1 MGLFKPAWMS
11 DKIWSDRARKKGIA
25 AVDKA
30 QVSELRQIAFEAPIE
45 EVAARACERLAEAG
59 NVDALFEVATNPAGA
74 IRAEAALKS
83 IDNSSG
89 TYDERLKDLAKNGK
103 FKTVRRES
111 AQRIHDPALLLELAR
126 SIADSDGLEQSALAG
141 IAANPATPVE
151 ALAQIAQKKDGY
163 LDDIVCENPQCTPE
177 LMETIKASKKLTK
190 LESYYKKAHDYE
202 ASSESRAKNKAL
214 LNNEINDLTVSESL
228 TFARNTWS
236 LGLTR
241 QLWSRILPSFS
252 HEDFLAFALDTEYPE
267 IGKLAW
273 EELKDSA
280 SEEELRTLAT
290 VSEGED
296 PGTIAS
302 FRVEAGKKLLS
313 MLSSEELERCAEDP
327 TCIVQRDACERL
339 GHVYR
344 KGDHCVCH
352 RCGASLGHTIKN
364 GVCTR
369 CGGKAEVLTETE
381 VDYWYDTDDG
391 QFKSTETTYE
401 RTYLHYPDGSQEMI
415 KEVTKSSSTSLR

>member
-1 MGLFKPAWMS
+1 MGLFKPAWKS
-11 DKIWSDRARKKGIA
+11 DKFWSERARKKGIA
-25 AVDKA
+25 AVDRA
-30 QVSELRQIAFEAPIE
+30 QVSDLRQIALEAPID

-59 NVDALFEVATNPAGA
+59 NVDALFEVATNPTGA
-74 IRAEAALKS
+74 KQAEAALRG
-83 IDNSSG
+83 IDNSNG
-89 TYDERLKDLAKNGK
+89 TYDERLKSLAKNGK
-103 FKTVRRES
+103 NKAVRRES

-126 SIADSDGLEQSALAG
+126 TIADADGLEQSALAG
-141 IAANPATPVE
+141 IIANPATPVE

-163 LDDIVCENPQCTPE
+163 LSDLVCENPQCTPE
-177 LMETIKASKKLTK
+177 LMATIKAAKKLTK
-190 LESYYKKAHDYE
+190 LEGYYKKAHDHE
-202 ASSESRAKNKAL
+202 ASSQSRAENKAL

-228 TFARNTWS
+228 AFARNTWS
-236 LGLTR
+236 LGLIR
-241 QLWSRILPSFS
+241 QLWSHILPSFS
-252 HEDFLAFALDTEYPE
+252 HEDFLAFALDAEQPE

-273 EELKDSA
+273 EELKASA
-280 SEEELRTLAT
+280 SKEELRALAT
-290 VSEGED
+290 VPEGED
-296 PGTIAS
+296 REKVAS

-327 TCIVQRDACERL
+327 ACVVQQDACEHL

-352 RCGASLGHTIKN
+352 RCGAPLGHTIKN

-415 KEVTKSSSTSLR
+415 EEVSKGSFTSLR